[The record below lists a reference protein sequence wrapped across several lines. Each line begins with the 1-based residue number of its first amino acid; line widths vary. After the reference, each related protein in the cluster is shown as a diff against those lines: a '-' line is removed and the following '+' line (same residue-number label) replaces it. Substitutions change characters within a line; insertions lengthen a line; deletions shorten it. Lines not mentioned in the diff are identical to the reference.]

1 MDHAVSL
8 VQAYLQLNG
17 YFTSA
22 EYPVV
27 AASSGTRRYR
37 TITDIDVLAFRFP
50 NFPRPGIEG
59 HAVSAGGA
67 AKPDPGL
74 GIPEDR
80 IDMIIGEVKE
90 GRVNFNT
97 SATDPE
103 VLSTVLSR
111 FGATRGDEQRIIDG
125 IRTKGEIAIEESG
138 YQVRLVA
145 FGAMP
150 PGDEVP
156 PCRIISLGRVL
167 QYLQNYVRVNWTML
181 RQCQFKDEALGFL
194 MTLEKARRGG
204 AGRRGKGG
212 IEVVGDPQTGERGD
226 QSRRRS
232 DQGKARPVKLKP

>member
-1 MDHAVSL
+1 LDHAVSL

-50 NFPRPGIEG
+50 NFPRPGVEG
-59 HAVSAGGA
+59 KPLSAGGA

-97 SATDPE
+97 SARDPE
-103 VLSTVLSR
+103 VLATVLGR
-111 FGATRGDEQRIIDG
+111 FGATRGDETRIIEG
-125 IRTKGEIAIEESG
+125 IRSKGEIAIEESG

-204 AGRRGKGG
+204 AGRRGTGG
-212 IEVVGDPQTGERGD
+212 IEVVLGPGGPQSGKPASSKT
-226 QSRRRS
+226 RRKH
-232 DQGKARPVKLKP
+232 DKG

>member
-27 AASSGTRRYR
+27 SATNGSRRYR

-50 NFPRPGIEG
+50 NFPRPELEG
-59 HAVSAGGA
+59 KAVSAGGA

-97 SATDPE
+97 SARDPE
-103 VLSTVLSR
+103 VLMTVLSR
-111 FGATRGDEQRIIDG
+111 FGATRGDEQRIIEG
-125 IRTKGEIAIEESG
+125 IRARGEIALESG

-167 QYLQNYVRVNWTML
+167 QYLQTYVRVNWTML
-181 RQCQFKDEALGFL
+181 RQCQFKDQALGFL

-204 AGRRGKGG
+204 AGRRGEGG
-212 IEVVGDPQTGERGD
+212 IEVVLGGDLAASDDPD
-226 QSRRRS
+226 KSRRRTDS
-232 DQGKARPVKLKP
+232 SKPSKKAS

>member
-27 AASSGTRRYR
+27 SATNGSRRYR
-37 TITDIDVLAFRFP
+37 TITDIDILAFRFP
-50 NFPRPGIEG
+50 NFPRPELEG
-59 HAVSAGGA
+59 KAVSAGGA

-90 GRVNFNT
+90 GRVNFN
-97 SATDPE
+97 SSSRDPE
-103 VLSTVLSR
+103 VLATVLSR
-111 FGATRGDEQRIIDG
+111 FGATRGDEQRIIEG
-125 IRTKGEIAIEESG
+125 IRARGEIAMESG

-181 RQCQFKDEALGFL
+181 RQCQFKDQALGFL

-204 AGRRGKGG
+204 AGRRGQGG
-212 IEVVGDPQTGERGD
+212 IEVVGVDDEAGD
-226 QSRRRS
+226 LPGKQRRRT
-232 DQGKARPVKLKP
+232 DTEKGKPRKAS

>member
-27 AASSGTRRYR
+27 AATSGSRRYR

-50 NFPRPGIEG
+50 NFPRPALEG
-59 HAVSAGGA
+59 KALSAGGA

-97 SATDPE
+97 SARDPE
-103 VLSTVLSR
+103 VLLTVLSR
-111 FGATRGDEQRIIDG
+111 FGATRGDEDRIIEG
-125 IRTKGEIAIEESG
+125 IRARGEIALESG

-181 RQCQFKDEALGFL
+181 RQCQFKDPALGFL

-212 IEVVGDPQTGERGD
+212 IEVVGEDAEPAGD
-226 QSRRRS
+226 SARTRRRT
-232 DQGKARPVKLKP
+232 DREKAPKAAS